1 MAVGWRSRFQL
12 LSLMAAHFVIDMLGG
27 LLPGFLPVARE
38 HFGLS
43 LGAGV
48 VLLAIMGIGSNLFQI
63 PAGLVRR
70 HARLPLM
77 IQCGMVLSMLI
88 FLFGFLPGGT
98 PVWVL
103 AALMFLVGI
112 GIAFVHPEGLRG
124 TLAVDGISSS
134 VCTSLFMVSGFLG
147 FAAGPL
153 AGAWLVGHF
162 RLPGLLL
169 LIPLPL
175 LVVLGIY
182 RSRVRLAVDSG
193 GGRAAGQTEQQDQPW
208 SYWHLFTIAVF
219 MNAGSATLQGLLPSY
234 LHETGFPL
242 TFCGMSAMLF
252 GIGSAAGSL
261 LFGVLAKR
269 YRPSRFIMIGLAAG
283 LPVIAGYFLLSGFR
297 GAIWLTIPAGML
309 LSAGFPLIV
318 VLARN
323 APGRLSLSMRLA
335 WIVGGSWSA
344 ATAILLLVGQL
355 ADRIGLGRAMNA
367 VWLCYLVAL
376 IVAVAGRRR
385 FRWLR

>member
-1 MAVGWRSRFQL
+1 
-12 LSLMAAHFVIDMLGG
+12 
-27 LLPGFLPVARE
+27 
-38 HFGLS
+38 
-43 LGAGV
+43 
-48 VLLAIMGIGSNLFQI
+48 
-63 PAGLVRR
+63 
-70 HARLPLM
+70 
-77 IQCGMVLSMLI
+77 
-88 FLFGFLPGGT
+88 
-98 PVWVL
+98 
-103 AALMFLVGI
+103 
-112 GIAFVHPEGLRG
+112 
-124 TLAVDGISSS
+124 
-134 VCTSLFMVSGFLG
+134 
-147 FAAGPL
+147 
-153 AGAWLVGHF
+153 
-162 RLPGLLL
+162 
-169 LIPLPL
+169 
-175 LVVLGIY
+175 
-182 RSRVRLAVDSG
+182 
-193 GGRAAGQTEQQDQPW
+193 
-208 SYWHLFTIAVF
+208 
-219 MNAGSATLQGLLPSY
+219 
-234 LHETGFPL
+234 
-242 TFCGMSAMLF
+242 MLF

-376 IVAVAGRRR
+376 IVAVAGRLR
-385 FRWLR
+385 FRRSR